1 MNESTTKAKALLQ
14 KCGYT
19 CVLVK
24 DDLVYESYERGVKP
38 LLQWL
43 ESDTDFNGFSAADK
57 VVGKAAAYLYVLMG
71 VKELYAN
78 VISKPSIE
86 VLKEF
91 GIKVTYELCVDAICN
106 RTNTGFCPMEQAT
119 MNSATPEEALN
130 AVKSA
135 LIK

>member
-1 MNESTTKAKALLQ
+1 MNQNTLKAKEYLQ
-14 KCGYT
+14 NYGYT

-24 DDLVYESYERGVKP
+24 DNSVHESRERGVKP

-43 ESDTDFNGFSAADK
+43 ENDIDFNGYSAADK
-57 VVGKAAAYLYVLMG
+57 VVGKAAAYLYVLLG
-71 VKELYAN
+71 VKEIYCDI
-78 VISKPSIE
+78 ISKPSLE
-86 VLKEF
+86 VLQKY
-91 GIKVTYELCVDAICN
+91 GINATCGTIVNAIRN

-119 MNSATPEEALN
+119 MNSVTPEEALN

>member
-1 MNESTTKAKALLQ
+1 MNQNTLKAKEYLQ
-14 KCGYT
+14 NCGYT

-24 DDLVYESYERGVKP
+24 DNSVHESRERGVKP

-43 ESDTDFNGFSAADK
+43 ENDIDFNGYSAADK
-57 VVGKAAAYLYVLMG
+57 VVGKAAAYLYVLLG
-71 VKELYAN
+71 VKEIYCDI
-78 VISKPSIE
+78 ISKPSLE
-86 VLKEF
+86 VLQKY
-91 GIKVTYELCVDAICN
+91 GINATCGTIVNAIRN

-119 MNSATPEEALN
+119 MNSVTPEEALN